1 MRRRILISAAT
12 IAAAAVAFGAGVVV
26 QRQYQLAPIRVAE
39 AAVRD
44 LTGLDDP
51 VPPAPPWD
59 EWHYPNAE
67 VKASVQGSSL
77 RVMGELVRP
86 AGRYAVLVTTD
97 EFEDV
102 ARFYAAKTHFEAPD
116 AMAKSRSAVSS
127 YGTLQGE
134 SNHLLDDFDDP
145 NDPQKSRPVRAK
157 CMIRRCP
164 SYDLTVFIT
173 RADGEAQTHVVLLY
187 DPKTETGS
195 ERL

>member
-1 MRRRILISAAT
+1 MRRRILITVAM
-12 IAAAAVAFGAGVVV
+12 IAAGAVAFGAGVMV

-39 AAVRD
+39 AAVRG

-51 VPPAPPWD
+51 VPPAPPWE
-59 EWHYPNAE
+59 EWRYPNAE
-67 VKASVQGSSL
+67 FKASIQGSSL

-102 ARFYAAKTHFEAPD
+102 ARFYAGKTHFEAPD
-116 AMAKSRSAVSS
+116 AIAKSRSAVSS
-127 YGTLQGE
+127 YGTVQGE

-145 NDPQKSRPVRAK
+145 SDPQKSRPIRAK

-173 RADGEAQTHVVLLY
+173 RADDEAHTHVVLLY
-187 DPKTETGS
+187 DPKTETRS
-195 ERL
+195 